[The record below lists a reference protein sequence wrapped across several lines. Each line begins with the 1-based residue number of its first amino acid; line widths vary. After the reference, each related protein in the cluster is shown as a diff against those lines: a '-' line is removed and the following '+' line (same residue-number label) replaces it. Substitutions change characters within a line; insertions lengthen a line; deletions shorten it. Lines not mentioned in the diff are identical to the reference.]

1 MISRFVRNSS
11 RCLALSVAFAG
22 LLASVPV
29 ARAQDTAR
37 AKGLGQKLMC
47 VCGCNQLL
55 GSCNHVGCTYR
66 GAEINE
72 LNQDVARNESDELTL
87 QAFVQEYGLTVLSE
101 PPAKG
106 FNVVAWVVPIAAPL
120 LALYVLWEVVRRW
133 RQRAALAPAGGPAVS
148 AEFLARAR
156 NESNRDTDE

>member
-1 MISRFVRNSS
+1 MISRFVKKSS
-11 RCLALSVAFAG
+11 GRLALSIAFAG
-22 LLASVPV
+22 LLATVPV
-29 ARAQDTAR
+29 LRAQDTAR
-37 AKGLGQKLMC
+37 AKALGQKLMC

-55 GSCNHVGCTYR
+55 GSCNHVGCTYS
-66 GAEINE
+66 GTEIKE

-87 QAFVQEYGLTVLSE
+87 EAFVQEYGPAVLSE

-106 FNVVAWVVPIAAPL
+106 FDWVAWVVPIAAPL

-156 NESNRDTDE
+156 NESNKDTDE